1 MRKEKRQISHVLSH
15 MWSLEFLVFVF
26 GFGFLM
32 ARCGWLL
39 TSVIPATR
47 EAEMGG
53 SWLEV
58 SLGKKLARS
67 HYDKSAIYVGA
78 CLWFQLHG
86 SYRS

>member
-1 MRKEKRQISHVLSH
+1 MYTHVSKCKNKMRKEKRQISHVLSH

-67 HYDKSAIYVGA
+67 SLNK
-78 CLWFQLHG
+78 
-86 SYRS
+86 